1 MGGSGAPFRTFPRP
15 FPVGKLAVLDS
26 LLHRLKANGS
36 RVLLFSSFTQ
46 TLDLLEDFLRWRA
59 FGPHLRM
66 DGSTHPVQR
75 ELDLIKCSLARNESS
90 GSTNRIQRELDMREF
105 NAPGSPHFAYLIS
118 TRAGGV
124 GINLATADAVVL
136 FEPDWNPQIDL
147 QATDRALPRP
157 FLDPS

>member
-1 MGGSGAPFRTFPRP
+1 M
-15 FPVGKLAVLDS
+15 
-26 LLHRLKANGS
+26 
-36 RVLLFSSFTQ
+36 LLFSSFTQ
-46 TLDLLEDFLRWRA
+46 TLDLLEDYLRWRA

-66 DGSTHPVQR
+66 D
-75 ELDLIKCSLARNESS
+75 

-147 QATDRALPRP
+147 QATDRALPRHFRTSWTLP
-157 FLDPS
+157 RHFLTR